1 MYEETHLYGPLLAF
15 GALWQAPVDGWM
27 DGGGG
32 WIVADD
38 GDDSWIFL
46 ILAIISGAG
55 RGAKV
60 NNVPPRLGRYYLGSK
75 EVGQSSCIQYFI
87 IFHW

>member
-1 MYEETHLYGPLLAF
+1 M
-15 GALWQAPVDGWM
+15 DGWWM
-27 DGGGG
+27 DG